1 MESTMRKLK
10 TRIGKYINEIIR
22 AYEKKYNKKMRYAYQ
37 ACADDLNK
45 LFELDDDDNDKIS
58 PDSVERFFNGNYTQR
73 NALWIMLGLLR
84 IHKIPYERVFPA
96 VATEYDLN
104 DAGYFQTYHGIM
116 YPRNSELSGI
126 ENLRFFTMTISPGK
140 NYEPPSAILSYEN
153 KGDEN
158 HPPISRQFCGTPVLS
173 PQSDIV
179 SILFHDDNPRIG
191 TFFHFY
197 FPYHL
202 VNATYLKFN
211 RGFVV
216 TTLSDKQMSEI
227 PVALNFIMRNQPID
241 SLTLQTYPNLETL
254 LQYANSSVYVQ
265 AEEFH
270 AILSEYSEVSYLF
283 NPDERLT
290 KVTREDLCVIDEPRI
305 LRAIME
311 NEPKGEQRRKAY
323 HCLLELKKASHSPT
337 RITWEALYD
346 DLFKTIMGTQ

>member
-1 MESTMRKLK
+1 MELKMSELK
-10 TRIGKYINEIIR
+10 TQFGKYINEIIQT
-22 AYEKKYNKKMRYAYQ
+22 YEKKYNKRMSCVYQ
-37 ACADDLNK
+37 GCADDLNK
-45 LFELDDDDNDKIS
+45 LFGLDDNDNGKIS

-73 NALWIMLGLLR
+73 NALWIMLGLLK
-84 IHKIPYERVFPA
+84 IHKIPYERIFPA
-96 VATEYDLN
+96 VATEDDLN

-116 YPRNSELSGI
+116 YPRNSELSGV

-140 NYEPPSAILSYEN
+140 NYGPPSAMLSYEN
-153 KGDEN
+153 RGDEN
-158 HPPISRQFCGTPVLS
+158 HQPIRRQFHGTPVLS
-173 PQSDIV
+173 PNNDIV
-179 SILFHDDNPRIG
+179 SILFHDNSPKIR

-216 TTLSDKQMSEI
+216 TTLSDKQRSEI
-227 PVALNFIMRNQPID
+227 PVVLNFIIRNRPID
-241 SLTLQTYPNLETL
+241 LVMAQWPGLETL
-254 LQYANSSVYVQ
+254 LQYASSSVYVP

-311 NEPKGEQRRKAY
+311 NEPKGEQRKKAY
-323 HCLLELKKASHSPT
+323 RCLLEMKKASHSPT

-346 DLFKTIMGTQ
+346 DLFKTITGIQ